1 MSQQMEVTASLTGN
15 LTGCKRRLI
24 CEKHRIT
31 LNRCRSRKAQTAT
44 KTQLTHLTARVG
56 PAQLIAFWLRV
67 LFCGQ
72 GQEAKVRRA
81 LGRLYSPSRAS
92 QVLAETRQCP
102 AKNVLQETKLRQFST
117 DLQTSDLNAP
127 KASFDA
133 LKSRQKKEHLAK
145 TEQ

>member
-1 MSQQMEVTASLTGN
+1 MASNGCHSKPMSQQMEVTASLTGI

-44 KTQLTHLTARVG
+44 KAQLTHLTARVG

-72 GQEAKVRRA
+72 GQGAASLGEALLPFACQPTFGWNASVPSKER
-81 LGRLYSPSRAS
+81 PSRNKMTAIFNWFTNFRF
-92 QVLAETRQCP
+92 EC
-102 AKNVLQETKLRQFST
+102 AKSILWYGIN
-117 DLQTSDLNAP
+117 P
-127 KASFDA
+127 G
-133 LKSRQKKEHLAK
+133 
-145 TEQ
+145 